1 MNKNGRSY
9 LFFTLILLVSLG
21 FLIADLLTGSTDI
34 GFQNIMT
41 WISGKADVQESWY
54 SAFKLF
60 RLPRVITA
68 VLAGAALSVSGLLM
82 QTLFRNPLAGPYI
95 LGISSGASLGVAM
108 VVLGAGVVGG
118 GSILASGAGS
128 LWLVIAGA
136 VGAGLIM
143 LLISLISIRQKDIMT
158 LLILGVLIGA
168 VVSAIV
174 GLLQY
179 LSQASDLKLYVLWTM
194 GSLRGVSPNDLR
206 LLVPLILAGLV
217 MAWIMSKHL
226 NILLLGEE
234 NARAMGTP
242 IMITRIVIFVCVSLL
257 AGSITAFCGPIGFI
271 GIAVPHIVRSIFR
284 CSDHRW
290 LVPASIIAGA
300 GVMLFSDMLS
310 NFGPGN
316 AVLPINSITSLVG
329 IPFILWLILSKRKS
343 FFQ

>member
-1 MNKNGRSY
+1 MSNKRHPY
-9 LFFTLILLVSLG
+9 LYLVIILLMTLG
-21 FLIADLLTGSTDI
+21 LFVADLLSGSIDI
-34 GFQNIMT
+34 GFQNIMA
-41 WISGKADVQESWY
+41 WVSGHADVQDSWY

-68 VLAGAALSVSGLLM
+68 VLAGSALSVSGLLM

-95 LGISSGASLGVAM
+95 LGISSGASLGVALL
-108 VVLGAGVVGG
+108 VLGAGIAGT
-118 GSILASGAGS
+118 SIKTSEWDN
-128 LWLVIAGA
+128 LWTVIAGA
-136 VGAGLIM
+136 AGAGMIM
-143 LLISLISIRQKDIMT
+143 LIVSLISMRQKDIMT

-179 LSQASDLKLYVLWTM
+179 LSQASELKLYVLWTM
-194 GSLRGVSPNDLR
+194 GSLRGITPGDLR
-206 LLVPLILAGLV
+206 LLIPLITAGLILAWTL
-217 MAWIMSKHL
+217 STHL
-226 NILLLGEE
+226 NILLMGEE
-234 NARAMGTP
+234 SALTMGTP
-242 IMITRIVIFVCVSLL
+242 IRMTRIVIFICVSLL

-290 LVPASIIAGA
+290 LLPASIIVGA
-300 GVMLFSDMLS
+300 GVMLFSDIIS

>member
-1 MNKNGRSY
+1 MKYRRYPY
-9 LFFTLILLVSLG
+9 LYLVLIFIITAGFFV
-21 FLIADLLTGSTDI
+21 ADLLTGSTEI
-34 GFQNIMT
+34 GFQEMLA
-41 WISGKADVQESWY
+41 WISGKADMEAGWY
-54 SAFKLF
+54 NAFKLF

-68 VLAGAALSVSGLLM
+68 ILAGAALSVSGLLM

-95 LGISSGASLGVAM
+95 LGISSGASLGVAL
-108 VVLGAGVVGG
+108 VVLGAG
-118 GSILASGAGS
+118 IAGTTIMTS
-128 LWLVIAGA
+128 EFGNLWIVIAGA
-136 VGAGLIM
+136 AGAGLIM
-143 LLISLISIRQKDIMT
+143 LLISLISLRQKDIMT

-168 VVSAIV
+168 VISAVV

-179 LSQASDLKLYVLWTM
+179 LSQASELKLYVLWTM

-206 LLVPLILAGLV
+206 LLVPLILAGLLL
-217 MAWIMSKHL
+217 AWIMSKHL

-234 NARAMGTP
+234 NARAMGSP
-242 IMITRIVIFVCVSLL
+242 VLITRVAIFVCVSLL

-290 LVPASIIAGA
+290 LVPGSIIAGA
-300 GVMLFSDMLS
+300 GVMLFSDMLT

-316 AVLPINSITSLVG
+316 AVLPVNSITSLVG